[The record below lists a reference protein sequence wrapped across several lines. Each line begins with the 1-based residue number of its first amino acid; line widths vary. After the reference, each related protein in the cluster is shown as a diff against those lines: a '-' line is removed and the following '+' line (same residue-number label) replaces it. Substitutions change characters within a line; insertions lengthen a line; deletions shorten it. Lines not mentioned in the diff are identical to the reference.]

1 MHVARIRPLSP
12 LILCALLWPA
22 SPAAAQTP
30 APVAPAQS
38 AVEAQQAR
46 QEVETLRKELEALRL
61 EYEARLAALEQR
73 LAQINAGEPAA
84 AVTAPPPATAPE
96 PLVPESPPPVVQTGK
111 VFNPD
116 IAVIGNFVGVAGRNP
131 MSDQPSFELSEVEAT
146 FQAVVDPYARA
157 DFFLAAGPEGVEV
170 EEGFIT
176 FNTLPGNFLLKAGKM
191 RAQFGKVN
199 TTHSHQ
205 MPTADRPLVTM
216 NLVGGEEG
224 LSDAGL
230 SLSHLVAN
238 PLLFLELTGEVYR
251 GSSEVFDTD
260 ARSRLTY
267 VGRVRGYRD
276 LTEGTNLDVG
286 ASAAFG
292 PTAIG
297 PDASKRLMGVD
308 ATFRYRPLRR
318 AIYKRFLARTE
329 LVWSTE
335 EQPSGIRDT
344 AFGFYTL
351 GDYQFARRWY
361 AGARYDRS
369 GRTLDTSSID
379 TGGSLFLTFWPSEF
393 SQVRGQLRRT
403 RYAEGVTANEFL
415 LQFRFGI
422 GAHGAHVF

>member
-1 MHVARIRPLSP
+1 MQFDRVRKLSP
-12 LILCALLWPA
+12 LVACFVLLAWPA
-22 SPAAAQTP
+22 AGQTP
-30 APVAPAQS
+30 APAAPAPAAS
-38 AVEAQQAR
+38 EAQQAR
-46 QEVETLRKELEALRL
+46 DEIDRLRKELEAMRL
-61 EYEARLAALEQR
+61 AYEARLAALEQQ
-73 LAQINAGEPAA
+73 LAQIGAPQPAA
-84 AVTAPPPATAPE
+84 PPVTEPVTEPAPE
-96 PLVPESPPPVVQTGK
+96 PVSEPAPPPVVQSGK

-116 IAVIGNFVGVAGRNP
+116 IAVIGNFIGVAGRNP
-131 MSDQPSFELSEVEAT
+131 MSDQPSLELSEVEAT
-146 FQAVVDPYARA
+146 FQAVVDPFARA
-157 DFFLAAGPEGVEV
+157 DFFLSAGPEGVEI

-205 MPTADRPLVTM
+205 MQTADRPLVVA
-216 NLVGGEEG
+216 NLLGGEEG

-251 GSSEVFDTD
+251 GRSEVFETD

-267 VGRVRGYRD
+267 VGRVRAYRD

-286 ASAAFG
+286 TSAAFG
-292 PTAIG
+292 PTAAG
-297 PDASKRLMGVD
+297 PDSTKRLMGID

-318 AIYKRFLARTE
+318 AIYKRFMARSE
-329 LVWSTE
+329 LIWSTE
-335 EQPSGIRDT
+335 DQPAGGRDT
-344 AFGFYTL
+344 AFGFYAL

-369 GRTLDTSSID
+369 ARALDTSSVD

-403 RYAEGVTANEFL
+403 RYAEGVNANEFL

>member
-1 MHVARIRPLSP
+1 MHVLRVRQPFS
-12 LILCALLWPA
+12 LIVGFLLLLA
-22 SPAAAQTP
+22 VPAAAQTP
-30 APVAPAQS
+30 APPAPPQGA
-38 AVEAQQAR
+38 ADAQQAR
-46 QEVETLRKELEALRL
+46 DEIEKLRKEIEAMRL
-61 EYEARLAALEQR
+61 AYEARLAALEQQ
-73 LAQINAGEPAA
+73 LSQLTAAPA
-84 AVTAPPPATAPE
+84 AVTPPEAPPAVPE
-96 PLVPESPPPVVQTGK
+96 PAPAPPQPVPQSGK

-116 IAVIGNFVGVAGRNP
+116 IAVIGNFVGVAGRHP

-146 FQAVVDPYARA
+146 FQAVVDPFARA
-157 DFFLAAGPEGVEV
+157 DFFLSAGPEGVEV

-191 RAQFGKVN
+191 RAQFGKIN
-199 TTHSHQ
+199 TTHAHQ
-205 MPTADRPLVTM
+205 LPTADRPLVVA
-216 NLVGGEEG
+216 NLLGGEEG

-251 GSSEVFDTD
+251 GSSDVFETD

-267 VGRVRGYRD
+267 VGRVRAYRD

-286 ASAAFG
+286 TSAAFG
-292 PTAIG
+292 PTAAG
-297 PDASKRLMGVD
+297 PDSTKRLMGVD

-318 AIYKRFLARTE
+318 AIYKRFMARSE
-329 LVWSTE
+329 LIWSTE
-335 EQPSGIRDT
+335 DQPSGIRDT
-344 AFGFYTL
+344 AFGFYAL

-369 GRTLDTSSID
+369 ARALDTSAVD
-379 TGGSLFLTFWPSEF
+379 TGGSIFLTFWPSEF

-403 RYAEGVTANEFL
+403 RYAEGTAANEFL